1 MSELKPCPFCGPE
14 SEHDC
19 SCEIH
24 ISVVKWNTRPIE
36 DALAKRIA
44 ELEDKGRFARRGD
57 FDDDRTRLEL
67 RHRIAEL
74 EAALKWRT
82 DEPPKDRAFLAKR
95 DDAVWVVR
103 WREGWGFVSVPGK
116 YCCEVTEWM
125 EIPGG
130 GHE

>member
-1 MSELKPCPFCGPE
+1 VSELKPCPFCGPE

-44 ELEDKGRFARRGD
+44 ELE
-57 FDDDRTRLEL
+57 EV
-67 RHRIAEL
+67 
-74 EAALKWRT
+74 LKWRT
-82 DEPPKDRAFLAKR
+82 NEPPKDRAFLAKR

-130 GHE
+130 GE